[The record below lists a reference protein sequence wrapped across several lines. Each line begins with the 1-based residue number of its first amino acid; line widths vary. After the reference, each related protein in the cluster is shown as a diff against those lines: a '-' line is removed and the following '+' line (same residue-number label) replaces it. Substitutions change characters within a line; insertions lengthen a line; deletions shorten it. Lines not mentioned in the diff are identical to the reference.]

1 MTFTGGLHSFGSAN
15 LSNNVTTASGS
26 TSSSQNYT
34 DLSLSHL
41 TSSWNQQQESGG
53 PGGQVAP
60 GTGGGNSTPSISLS
74 TAAAAAAA
82 AQAAASSSNPVGLGG
97 PGGGGVVGGMTQH
110 TIPQL
115 SITSTTSSP
124 PSNSPNVVADGVRV
138 KSEPLSPRDLHV
150 HPGLSNVQ
158 QLHPLH
164 HPAQL
169 QRPHS
174 ANSALSPHLSPNHIG
189 QGMYSLLIYFFKNFS
204 LFIMKRLPKIKGFQ
218 ICI

>member
-41 TSSWNQQQESGG
+41 TSSWNQQGQESG
-53 PGGQVAP
+53 QVASG
-60 GTGGGNSTPSISLS
+60 GTGNSTPSISLS
-74 TAAAAAAA
+74 TAAAAAAV
-82 AQAAASSSNPVGLGG
+82 QAAASSSNPVGLGG
-97 PGGGGVVGGMTQH
+97 PGGGVGMTQH

-124 PSNSPNVVADGVRV
+124 PSNSPAVADGVRV

-189 QGMYSLLIYFFKNFS
+189 QGMYSLLIFFKKKLFLIHHEMVIFS
-204 LFIMKRLPKIKGFQ
+204 VCLK
-218 ICI
+218 

>member
-1 MTFTGGLHSFGSAN
+1 MTFTGGLHSFGSN

-41 TSSWNQQQESGG
+41 TSSWNQQGQESG
-53 PGGQVAP
+53 QVASG
-60 GTGGGNSTPSISLS
+60 GTGNSTPSISLS
-74 TAAAAAAA
+74 TAAAAAAV
-82 AQAAASSSNPVGLGG
+82 QAAASSSNPVGLGG
-97 PGGGGVVGGMTQH
+97 VGGVGMTQH

-138 KSEPLSPRDLHV
+138 KSEPLSPRDLHH

-169 QRPHS
+169 RRPHS

-189 QGMYSLLIYFFKNFS
+189 QGNSRIFIKKKTTFRLFTTKNWWHVSLKKEGSKI
-204 LFIMKRLPKIKGFQ
+204 LF
-218 ICI
+218 

>member
-1 MTFTGGLHSFGSAN
+1 MTFTGGLHSFGSN

-41 TSSWNQQQESGG
+41 TSSWNQGQESG
-53 PGGQVAP
+53 QVAV
-60 GTGGGNSTPSISLS
+60 GTGNSTPSISLS
-74 TAAAAAAA
+74 TAAAAAAV
-82 AQAAASSSNPVGLGG
+82 QAAASSSNPIGLGG
-97 PGGGGVVGGMTQH
+97 GGMTQH

-124 PSNSPNVVADGVRV
+124 PSNSPAVADGVRV
-138 KSEPLSPRDLHV
+138 KSEPLSPRDLH

-189 QGMYSLLIYFFKNFS
+189 QGNFSKNF
-204 LFIMKRLPKIKGFQ
+204 KI
-218 ICI
+218 I